1 MTHRTFN
8 NLPECIKS
16 QFYKPLTAIYDY
28 LPVRLEATKKQW
40 SVRRFLWQFKDGNH
54 KAAMFAA
61 EIVAAQIIKT
71 FGRESA
77 HMTFVCI
84 PASNAEKNKQR
95 YQAFSARVC
104 ELTGMKDGFSAV
116 TVSGEK
122 LALHETKKGEK
133 QVFNTQT
140 VTLKRTALNHKKVV
154 LFDDIITKGMSYARF
169 AAAVENIGAAVVGG
183 FFLAKTIVC

>member
-71 FGRESA
+71 FGRDSA

-133 QVFNTQT
+133 RVFNTQT
-140 VTLKRTALNHKKVV
+140 VSLKRSSFKNKKVV

-183 FFLAKTIVC
+183 VFLAKTMVC

>member
-16 QFYKPLTAIYDY
+16 QFQKPLTAIYDY

-40 SVRRFLWQFKDGNH
+40 SVRRFVWHFKDGDK
-54 KAAMFAA
+54 KASLFAA
-61 EIVAAQIIKT
+61 EIVAAQILKT
-71 FGRESA
+71 YGTAAE
-77 HMTFVCI
+77 HMMFVCV
-84 PASNAEKNKQR
+84 PASSAEKNRRR
-95 YQAFSARVC
+95 YKEFSKRVC
-104 ELTGMKDGFSAV
+104 ELTGMANGFSTV

-122 LALHETKKGEK
+122 LAVHECKSYAKKIY
-133 QVFNTQT
+133 NTRT
-140 VTLKRTALNHKKVV
+140 VTLKTKILKGKKVV

-183 FFLAKTIVC
+183 VFLAKTMVC